1 MLDYPF
7 ALKKPRFATLR
18 PAQIPPPE
26 TRASFG
32 QGHWG
37 PVRDGAPR
45 IGLERGSR
53 MRVAVHENE
62 ASTTSR
68 GSAVTRS
75 SEVQAM
81 LPRRPRDTPPA
92 PHHHARVSANPANPA
107 SPANPPPLAFT
118 HPVRVPPPQRTHYG
132 SRACFKGGGESS
144 LPSPLVPGLAL
155 QGWNTVDRASRTC
168 PPTRAAV
175 RYRPAPTPC
184 LP

>member
-37 PVRDGAPR
+37 PVRGGAPR

-62 ASTTSR
+62 ASNDRFAWKCCYPIQGGTSCAAQETA
-68 GSAVTRS
+68 GH
-75 SEVQAM
+75 
-81 LPRRPRDTPPA
+81 PPA

-118 HPVRVPPPQRTHYG
+118 HPVRVPHHDT
-132 SRACFKGGGESS
+132 
-144 LPSPLVPGLAL
+144 LWVPRLL
-155 QGWNTVDRASRTC
+155 
-168 PPTRAAV
+168 
-175 RYRPAPTPC
+175 
-184 LP
+184 